1 MLDSRAMG
9 LFISKRLAKKQGFK
23 LEKLDRPIKVRN
35 VDRSDNRGGLITHK
49 VEINIYYKGNV
60 E

>member
-1 MLDSRAMG
+1 MG